1 MAYEDLNEFVRSL
14 EQRGELR
21 RIRVEVDPDL
31 EITEITDRVC
41 KRGGPALL
49 FERVRGYDVPVL
61 INAFGSVRRM
71 CLALEVEDLD
81 EIGAEVDEF
90 LALKVPARWTEK
102 LGALPK
108 LKRLLDMAPKRVTR
122 APCQEVVE
130 TERPSLDGLPILR
143 CWPGDGGPFITLPVV
158 ITKHPETGVRNAGMY
173 RMQVFDERT
182 TGMHWHPHKGGA
194 HHYRVAERLGRRLEV
209 AVALGPDPAV
219 TYAATAP
226 VPDDMDEFTFAGFL
240 RKRRVELTRCATVD
254 LEVPANAQIVLEGYV
269 EPGERRQ
276 EGPFGDHTG
285 FYSLPDLYPVFHLT
299 AVTRRKRPIYPATVV
314 GKPPME
320 DCFLGKATERIF
332 LPALRRQVPEIVDMN
347 LPVEGVFH
355 NLAIVS
361 IDKRYPGHARK
372 VMHALWGMGQMVFTK
387 IIVVVDR
394 EVDVHNL
401 SEVLWRVGNA
411 IDPKRDIEFTVGPAD
426 VLDHAAQISG
436 LGSKMGID
444 ATRKWREEGFARE
457 WPDAIE
463 MSPEVKRRV
472 DEMWEKLKVE
482 G

>member
-71 CLALEVEDLD
+71 CLALKVEGLD

>member
-1 MAYEDLNEFVRSL
+1 MAYEDLYAFVESL
-14 EQRGELR
+14 ERHGELK
-21 RIRVEVDPDL
+21 RIALEVDPDL

-41 KRGGPALL
+41 KKDGPALL
-49 FERVRGYDVPVL
+49 FERVRGSDIPVL
-61 INAFGSVRRM
+61 MNAFGSMRRM
-71 CLALEVEDLD
+71 CLALQVDRLD
-81 EIGAEVDEF
+81 EIGADVDEL
-90 LALKVPARWTEK
+90 LAMKVPERWAEK
-102 LGALPK
+102 LGTLPK
-108 LKRLLDMAPKRVTR
+108 LKRLLDMTPKTVTR

-130 TERPSLDGLPILR
+130 TERPSLEGLPILR
-143 CWPGDGGPFITLPVV
+143 CWPGDGGRFITLPVV
-158 ITKHPETGVRNAGMY
+158 VTKDPETGIRNAGMY
-173 RMQVFDERT
+173 RMHVFDDRT

-194 HHYRVAERLGRRLEV
+194 QHYRIAEHLGHRLEV

-226 VPDDMDEFTFAGFL
+226 VPDGMDEFAFAGFL
-240 RKRRVELTRCATVD
+240 RKARTELVKCVTVD
-254 LEVPANAQIVLEGYV
+254 LEIPANAQIVLEGYV

-285 FYSLPDLYPVFHLT
+285 FYSPADLYPVFRLT
-299 AVTRRKRPIYPATVV
+299 AVTRRERPIYPATVV

-332 LPALRRQVPEIVDMN
+332 LPALRRYLPEIVDMN

-372 VMHALWGMGQMVFTK
+372 VMHALWGMGQMMLTK
-387 IIVVVDR
+387 IIVVLDR

-401 SEVLWRVGNA
+401 REVLWRVGNA
-411 IDPKRDIEFTVGPAD
+411 IDPQRDIEVTTGPAD
-426 VLDHAAQISG
+426 VLDHAAYLPG

-444 ATRKWREEGFARE
+444 ATRPWPDEGFDRE
-457 WPDAIE
+457 WPDPIE
-463 MSPEVKRRV
+463 MSPEVMRRV
-472 DEMWEKLKVE
+472 DEMWDRL
-482 G
+482 GL

>member
-1 MAYEDLNEFVRSL
+1 MAYEDLYAFVRSL
-14 EQRGELR
+14 ERHGELK
-21 RIRVEVDPDL
+21 RIAVEVNPDL

-41 KRGGPALL
+41 KKEGPALL

-61 INAFGSVRRM
+61 MNAFGSMRRM
-71 CLALEVEDLD
+71 CLALQVDRLD
-81 EIGAEVDEF
+81 EIGAEVEDL
-90 LALKVPARWTEK
+90 LAMKVPESWTEK
-102 LGALPK
+102 LGTLPK
-108 LKRLLDMAPKRVTR
+108 LKRLLDMSPKTVTR

-130 TERPSLDGLPILR
+130 AERPSLRGLPILR
-143 CWPGDGGPFITLPVV
+143 CWPGDGGRFITLPVV
-158 ITKHPETGVRNAGMY
+158 ITKDPETGVRNAGMY
-173 RMQVFDERT
+173 RMQVFAECT

-194 HHYRVAERLGRRLEV
+194 QHYRVAEQLGRRLAV

-226 VPDDMDEFTFAGFL
+226 VPDGMDEFAFAGFL
-240 RKRRVELTRCATVD
+240 RSARAELVPCVSVD
-254 LEVPANAQIVLEGYV
+254 LEVPANALIVLEGYV
-269 EPGERRQ
+269 EPEERRQ

-285 FYSLPDLYPVFHLT
+285 FYSPSDLYPVFHLT
-299 AVTRRKRPIYPATVV
+299 AVTRREQPIYPATVV
-314 GKPPME
+314 GRPPME

-332 LPALRRQVPEIVDMN
+332 LPALRSQVPEIADMN

-372 VMHALWGMGQMVFTK
+372 VMHALWGMGQMMLTK

-401 SEVLWRVGNA
+401 REVLWRVGNA
-411 IDPKRDIEFTVGPAD
+411 IDPERDIEFTTGPAD
-426 VLDHAAQISG
+426 VLDHAAHLPG

-444 ATRKWREEGFARE
+444 ATRTWRDEGFDRV
-457 WPDAIE
+457 WPDPIE
-463 MSPEVKRRV
+463 MSPEVKQRV
-472 DEMWEKLKVE
+472 DEMWDRL
-482 G
+482 GL